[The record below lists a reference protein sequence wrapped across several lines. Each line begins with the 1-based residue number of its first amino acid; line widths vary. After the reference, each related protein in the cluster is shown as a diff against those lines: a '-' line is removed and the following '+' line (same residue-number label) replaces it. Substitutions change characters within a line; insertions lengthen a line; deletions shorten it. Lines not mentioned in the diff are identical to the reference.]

1 MTQDANAT
9 NRGMF
14 TFGVGTF
21 TSFIPGYGPWAFLVA
36 GTVSYFIF
44 PPKYSKPKKLKELGI
59 NSAETDIPIPEIFG
73 TVKSTGNWLWK
84 GRLHTHAVKQSSGAS
99 GGKKQT
105 VGYKYY
111 MQAAMGIC
119 EGPVEVTRMWSNADI
134 MRFNGSSS
142 VTIYAGETD
151 QLIDPTID
159 AAVDDAVPFRGL
171 CYVVFSHYYVGQD
184 NAQAPVVSAESHKYP
199 YHSDAGKTP
208 YTKVRYAQD
217 IDAVAGAAK
226 GMTMRDSKGRFIV
239 VNRTT
244 IYVWDPT
251 LTTLQKT
258 ITIPVAYGIRA
269 AADERAWDVDIIEDS
284 SGRVYVYFG
293 YEATTTLYPCIGR
306 INIGATQGQINTA
319 ALSSFNKWTLSSV
332 NACNKVYLCHNTQY
346 SFVCYNV
353 AGAIYIG
360 KFAWNDY
367 GTLLGTYTITAGGS
381 GTGAICASEEFLFL
395 YNGLDIYTF
404 DFLGNLVD
412 SIASVFTGNLGICR
426 PFGSNCLVLHYEYQ
440 SGDPFDPEYADKWK
454 LVFYDRSTGELT
466 EGYGTGMYNETY
478 DGEAFWESG
487 ETIHIGYPVSTKI
500 KYNKLWAAVDGTI
513 TLSMVNVADT
523 PDIGGILCLIL
534 DANPA
539 QVIYN
544 TVVNIAEDDIDEY
557 DVVSL
562 ADMSDYCFQY
572 GIGISGELNADTE
585 IRDFFGNIM
594 SYVGGVMYPDNDGQ
608 QAFKVFRDTDASVA
622 TITED
627 DIVDGSFE
635 KISVSTRD
643 PKDKWNHITVKFTD
657 RMNGYSQGTF
667 PCDHQLDQDRNG
679 VLSGDMDMQWVSNP
693 RTASMLGHRS
703 LKLSVYDTKAVK
715 MDLMPEHLGLEIGQ
729 VITAALDMPG
739 FTNQK
744 LRIIGVGI
752 PVFEGGGKVPVICR
766 VEEDFMNT
774 LETPEVAPGLRED
787 LNVDPPT
794 SVRPFV
800 WEAPAIQTGDAMS
813 LRLSAIRYDENVMG
827 CNVFF
832 STDDLNYQL
841 AGTLYNFCVAGDIH
855 AAVSAVEKIM
865 EIDPAPY
872 PDAFAS
878 AAVEEQRNDRSF
890 SLIGELVADQ
900 LGLDN
905 LEFVNFR
912 EVTDAAGISTMHNCY
927 RGEYYCVPKAHTTD
941 EMFLQVGTDRFL
953 NIPIKDAEIGKIYYI
968 RVTTFNLRGEEQEFD
983 EADTYEYT
991 IKGYTKKSTHTSG
1004 LQILDSTGAGMGS
1017 RRTIAWYGADVLQV
1031 GWQLTNR
1038 VGGIDATPIST
1049 WPWNRY
1055 IPGDDIEYDAL
1066 IYGADGTTL
1075 VATHA
1080 VTDGMTNQYYEYTK
1094 AQNTTDFGGYETH
1107 FWIGI
1112 RPRNYLGYLDN
1123 DIEKVEIIIIGD
1135 PA

>member
-9 NRGMF
+9 NRTVF
-14 TFGVGTF
+14 TFGVGTL

-151 QLIDPTID
+151 QIIDPTID

-226 GMTMRDSKGRFIV
+226 GMTVRDSKGRFIV

-258 ITIPVAYGIRA
+258 ITIPSAYGIRA
-269 AADERAWDVDIIEDS
+269 AADERAWDVDLIEDA

-293 YEATTTLYPCIGR
+293 YEATGTLRARVGR
-306 INIGATQGQINTA
+306 IDIGKTQGQINTA
-319 ALSSFNKWTLSSV
+319 AALSFWEMSAV
-332 NACNKVYLCHNTQY
+332 NATNHVYITHNSQY
-346 SFVCYNV
+346 SFVIYEV
-353 AGAIYIG
+353 AGGTYLR
-360 KFAWNDY
+360 KYAWNNF
-367 GTLLGTYTITAGGS
+367 ITALATYDIS
-381 GTGAICASEEFLFL
+381 AIVTAGADPICASEEFVFV
-395 YNGLDIYTF
+395 NGESGDYIYCF
-404 DFLGNLVD
+404 DL
-412 SIASVFTGNLGICR
+412 TGNLKDKISNASIMTNYSICR
-426 PFGSNCLVLHYEYQ
+426 PYGMNALVFHYQYQ
-440 SGDPFDPEYADKWK
+440 TGDPFSPEYFDTWTVVYYDKN
-454 LVFYDRSTGELT
+454 TGELT
-466 EGYGTGMYNETY
+466 LGYVDPIISGGY
-478 DGEAFWESG
+478 DGNQFWESG
-487 ETIHIGYPVSTKI
+487 VAPIFGAGSPF
-500 KYNKLWAAVDGTI
+500 KYNKLWAGVDGTI
-513 TLSMVNVADT
+513 TVSMVNTAAK
-523 PDIGGILCLIL
+523 PDVGAMLCLIL

-679 VLSGDMDMQWVSNP
+679 VLSGDMDMHWVSNP

-766 VEEDFMNT
+766 VEDDFMNT
-774 LETPEVAPGLRED
+774 LEIPDVAPGLRED

-855 AAVSAVEKIM
+855 AAISAVEKII
-865 EIDPAPY
+865 EVDPAPY

-905 LEFVNFR
+905 LEFINFR

-953 NIPIKDAEIGKIYYI
+953 NIPIKDAEIGKVYYI

-991 IKGYTKKSTHTSG
+991 VKGYTQKSTHTSG

-1038 VGGIDATPIST
+1038 VGGIDATPISS

-1066 IYGADGTTL
+1066 IYEADGTTL